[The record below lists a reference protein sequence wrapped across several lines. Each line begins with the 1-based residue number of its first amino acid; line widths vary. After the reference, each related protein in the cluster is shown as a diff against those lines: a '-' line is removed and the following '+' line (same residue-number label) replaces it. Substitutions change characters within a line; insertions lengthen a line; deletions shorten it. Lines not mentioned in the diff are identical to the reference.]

1 MHDKRGGFPAFLRN
15 NFLGNCKDQL
25 ITGLRVRN
33 ILDEETLQLYL
44 KLSLCSDAL
53 STCGAS
59 TDHSEQLNI
68 KESLSDFSKSTST
81 PIIPHTEGL
90 DTLNGNT
97 QGNIYANELNN
108 GTEKS
113 NSLEESSSHILIG

>member
-1 MHDKRGGFPAFLRN
+1 MHDKRGGFPAFMKN

-53 STCGAS
+53 STCGTS
-59 TDHSEQLNI
+59 TDNPEQLNT
-68 KESLSDFSKSTST
+68 KESLSDFNKSTST
-81 PIIPHTEGL
+81 PIIPNAEGL
-90 DTLNGNT
+90 GILN
-97 QGNIYANELNN
+97 
-108 GTEKS
+108 
-113 NSLEESSSHILIG
+113 